1 MLQYDESSL
10 WSFCNLFNPIS
21 ILKKLNVSSQEI
33 GGKKW
38 LTF

>member
-10 WSFCNLFNPIS
+10 WSFCYLFNPLL